1 MGMPC
6 RRRRAAT
13 RQDGIH
19 SLPPGSLADRSLNVV
34 ALLSEVGQLLEWGIA
49 VGRRLGW
56 SRSASLL
63 AGLVD
68 GTLGV
73 VIVGLKVLL
82 QN

>member
-1 MGMPC
+1 
-6 RRRRAAT
+6 
-13 RQDGIH
+13 
-19 SLPPGSLADRSLNVV
+19 
-34 ALLSEVGQLLEWGIA
+34 
-49 VGRRLGW
+49 VGRRHGW

>member
-1 MGMPC
+1 MSGQASHP
-6 RRRRAAT
+6 
-13 RQDGIH
+13 H
-19 SLPPGSLADRSLNVV
+19 LAGQPSTHEYPHGVAVRL
-34 ALLSEVGQLLEWGIA
+34 ALLNEVGQLLGWGIA
-49 VGRRLGW
+49 VGRRLSW